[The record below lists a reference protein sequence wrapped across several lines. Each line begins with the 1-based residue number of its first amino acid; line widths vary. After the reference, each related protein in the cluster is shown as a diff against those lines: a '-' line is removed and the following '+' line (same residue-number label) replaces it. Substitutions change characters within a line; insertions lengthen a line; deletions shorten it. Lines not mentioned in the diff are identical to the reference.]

1 MFTKVQRDCNRRG
14 AISPPMKE
22 SIDYLRLRERQER
35 AAAKRA
41 LTLAAQRAHQELAD
55 HYAAR
60 IFGARPSAYR

>member
-1 MFTKVQRDCNRRG
+1 
-14 AISPPMKE
+14 MKE
-22 SIDYLRLRERQER
+22 LIDYLRLRDRQER

-60 IFGARPSAYR
+60 IFGGRPSAYR

>member
-14 AISPPMKE
+14 AISPAMTE

-41 LTLAAQRAHQELAD
+41 LSLAAQRAHQELAD
-55 HYAAR
+55 HCAAR
-60 IFGARPSAYR
+60 IFGAPPSAYR